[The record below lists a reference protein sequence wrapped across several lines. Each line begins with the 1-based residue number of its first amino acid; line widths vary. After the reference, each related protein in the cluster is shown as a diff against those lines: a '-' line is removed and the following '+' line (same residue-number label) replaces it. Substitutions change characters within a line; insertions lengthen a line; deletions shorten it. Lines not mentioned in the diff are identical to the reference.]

1 MAMSK
6 RDFIALADTIRTHN
20 ARSESLDPFQVF
32 TVEQLETLAEF
43 CASQNPAFMRERW
56 LGYIAETS
64 GPNGQTNI
72 PGERIRT

>member
-20 ARSESLDPFQVF
+20 ARSAFQVF